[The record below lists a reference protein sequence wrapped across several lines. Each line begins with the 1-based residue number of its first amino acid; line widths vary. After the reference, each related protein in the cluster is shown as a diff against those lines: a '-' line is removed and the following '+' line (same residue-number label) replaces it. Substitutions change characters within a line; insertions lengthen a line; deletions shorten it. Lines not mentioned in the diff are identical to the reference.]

1 MLSGVKSIWNYIK
14 AGVQQGS
21 ILGPLLFLLYIN
33 DIVTEIRSNSRLFAD
48 DTSLYIIVDNPD
60 AAAEILNTDL
70 NKISKW
76 AKSWLVKF
84 NPNKN
89 ESLIISRK
97 INKPDHPPVFMSN
110 QEINEVQF
118 HKHLGIYIAS
128 DCSWHKHI
136 VYVKSKAWSRI
147 NAMRKFKYTLDRKS
161 LETIYIAFVRPILE
175 YADVVWDNCT
185 QQEKHEIEK
194 PQLEAARI
202 ATGTTKLVS
211 VQKLYDE
218 IGWETLDVRR
228 RKHKL
233 VLFYK
238 MYNDISPSYLSSL
251 VP

>member
-1 MLSGVKSIWNYIK
+1 
-14 AGVQQGS
+14 
-21 ILGPLLFLLYIN
+21 
-33 DIVTEIRSNSRLFAD
+33 
-48 DTSLYIIVDNPD
+48 
-60 AAAEILNTDL
+60 
-70 NKISKW
+70 
-76 AKSWLVKF
+76 
-84 NPNKN
+84 
-89 ESLIISRK
+89 
-97 INKPDHPPVFMSN
+97 MSN

-136 VYVKSKAWSRI
+136 EYVKSKAWSRI
-147 NAMRKFKYTLDRKS
+147 NVMRKFKYTLDRKS

-194 PQLEAARI
+194 NQLEAARI

-238 MYNDISPSYLSSL
+238 MYNDIPPLISL
-251 VP
+251 HWFLDLTRMLHVTVCVTQII